1 MPAAS
6 APTIR
11 IDCDSHSAQRYEALP
26 PWLLSMVFHMLAV
39 IALGMISLG
48 VPSKDS
54 LNLLFLAEDQP
65 LGEEIDVDGLVDM
78 SLDMEVTTA
87 SFSEVADTPA
97 LLADDELLADLESDF
112 DNLVST
118 EGGATSLLP
127 GDGLGAIGET
137 RGSKGAA
144 SFFGLSGEGSRFVYV
159 FDRSESMNSIL
170 RRYSEDM
177 FIGSI
182 TPLQAAKV
190 ELVRSLKAL
199 SSKHKFQMVFYNHEP
214 WLYNDDH
221 YERDL
226 FAATDGNKERAASF
240 VDSMVAEGFTNHL
253 DALDMAI
260 DLEPDVIFLLTDA
273 QAKDDLHPSVVRRM
287 YKYCQKKGIVI
298 NIAHFSN
305 MPRSD
310 CTLIRLAE
318 KTGGQHIFISLE
330 DIADAMNDPA
340 KL

>member
-1 MPAAS
+1 LPAAS
-6 APTIR
+6 SPIIR
-11 IDCDSHSAQRYEALP
+11 IGCDSHSARRYEALP

-54 LNLLFLAEDQP
+54 LNLLFLASNEP
-65 LGEEIDVDGLVDM
+65 IGEEIEVDGLVDM

-97 LLADDELLADLESDF
+97 PLADNELLANLESDI
-112 DNLVST
+112 DNLVSS

-127 GDGLGAIGET
+127 GDGLGAIGDT
-137 RGSKGAA
+137 AGSQGAA

-177 FIGSI
+177 LIGSI
-182 TPLQAAKV
+182 TPLQAAKA
-190 ELVRSLKAL
+190 ELVRSIKAL
-199 SSKHKFQMVFYNHEP
+199 SNRHQFQLVFYNHEA
-214 WLYNDDH
+214 WLFNDDH
-221 YERDL
+221 YDRDL
-226 FAATDGNKERAASF
+226 FAATSENKKRAENF
-240 VDSMVAEGFTNHL
+240 VKRLVAEGFTNHL

-260 DLEPDVIFLLTDA
+260 DLEPDVIFMMTDA

-305 MPRSD
+305 APRSN

-318 KTGGQHIFISLE
+318 KTGGQHVFINLE
-330 DIADAMNDPA
+330 DIADAMDDA
-340 KL
+340 TKL